1 MKTRITDSD
10 RNAVATEFSSTL
22 TDTVKCSL
30 LQINVVDLF
39 VTMHYEDTLKC
50 KQPTS
55 QKCNRNRTEVYFWL
69 TDSSFLHT
77 YQNMNIDMCVCV
89 GGGECMVR
97 AWVHVCVCMCVR
109 ACVLFVCVRVCVCV
123 CCCCC
128 WALSVRVFFFPPTSA
143 PVN

>member
-89 GGGECMVR
+89 CVGGGMHGACVSTCVR
-97 AWVHVCVCMCVR
+97 VYVCACVR
-109 ACVLFVCVRVCVCV
+109 AFCLCACVCVCV
-123 CCCCC
+123 LLLLLGSQC
-128 WALSVRVFFFPPTSA
+128 ASFFFPP
-143 PVN
+143 N